1 VEGDTD
7 VIPRE
12 IIDEIVYRSDI
23 EQVIGSY
30 VTLKRAGSNCNG
42 RCPFHSEKTP
52 SFTVFPATRSFYCFG
67 CGAGGDVITFTM
79 RIENLDYI
87 EAVKLLA
94 ARAGI
99 SVPED
104 RNDIKEN
111 NGVSR
116 KRVHEMN
123 LCAARFFRD
132 CLKDQKYGAE
142 GLEYLTQKRG
152 LSMAT
157 INHFGLGFAPDNF
170 WALTNH
176 MRSLGFSEDELVA
189 AFLCGKSR
197 KSGKLFDMYRN
208 RVIFPIIDTMGNV
221 IGFGG
226 RVMDNSEPKYLN
238 TNDTPAFK
246 KRQNLFALNFAK
258 KHAQE
263 RFILC
268 EGYMDVIAL
277 HAAGFENAVATL
289 GTAITPD
296 QARIM
301 AKYTKQVVVCYDSD
315 KAGLAADDKAIR
327 LLSEVG
333 IETRVLKVSGAKDP
347 DEYIKKFGAESF
359 RRLLG
364 DTKGSFD
371 YKLEKLVLGKDI
383 SIPEEKIRISN
394 DVCFMIADV
403 NSSVERD
410 IYVRRASEILGTTA
424 EAMRMDVERIRRKKL
439 RDFKSKQSS
448 EAQMSLKNI
457 GDSVN
462 VDAAK
467 NIRANKTEEAILGL
481 MLIDEE
487 LRSKAAKGF
496 EGLAADDFVTDF
508 GRRVFDAMLEL
519 ENSDGGFSKAM
530 LGQVFTPD
538 EMGRIEKIEL
548 ARRNLGKND
557 LEVFTDLV
565 RCLKNE
571 KISDKDG
578 SDPFADLA
586 RLRAEAK
593 KNKDNKDNK
602 NT

>member
-1 VEGDTD
+1 M
-7 VIPRE
+7 IPRE

-99 SVPED
+99 SIPED

-116 KRVHEMN
+116 KRVQEMN

-142 GLEYLTQKRG
+142 GLRYLTEKRE

-170 WALTNH
+170 WALSNH
-176 MRSLGFSEDELVA
+176 MTSLGFTEDELVA
-189 AFLCGKSR
+189 AFLCGKSK

-208 RVIFPIIDTMGNV
+208 RVIFPIIDTTGNV

-258 KHAQE
+258 KHAEE
-263 RFILC
+263 RLILC

-301 AKYTKQVVVCYDSD
+301 AKYTKQVVICYDSD

-333 IETRVLKVSGAKDP
+333 IEARVLKVTGAKDP
-347 DEYIKKFGAESF
+347 DEYIKKYGADNF
-359 RRLLG
+359 KRLLG

-371 YKLEKLVLGKDI
+371 YKLEKLITGRDI
-383 SIPEEKIRISN
+383 SLPDEKIKISN

-410 IYVRRASEILGTTA
+410 IYVRRASELLGTTA
-424 EAMRMDVERIRRKKL
+424 EAMRSDVERIRKKKL
-439 RDFKSKQSS
+439 RDFKNRQSS

-457 GDSVN
+457 GDRVN

-467 NIRANKTEEAILGL
+467 NIRANSTEEGILGL
-481 MLIDEE
+481 MLMYEE
-487 LRSKAAKGF
+487 FRSKAADGF
-496 EGLAADDFVTDF
+496 EGLCADDFVTEF
-508 GRRVFDAMLEL
+508 GRRVFEAMLEL
-519 ENSDGGFSKAM
+519 ERSEGGFSKAM
-530 LGQVFTPD
+530 LGQSFTPD

-548 ARRNLGKND
+548 SRRNLAKND
-557 LEVFTDLV
+557 TEVFSNFISG
-565 RCLKNE
+565 LKKE
-571 KISDKDG
+571 KSSNDDDN
-578 SDPFADLA
+578 DPFAELM
-586 RLRAEAK
+586 RLRAAVQ
-593 KNKDNKDNK
+593 KNKENK
-602 NT
+602 NI